1 MGLDHS
7 WGVRPGFNRSA
18 SLVFGPQKLYLRKLR
33 VLRSYSLDGRQPI
46 ITDETV
52 HYRIVK
58 TGVSNEKVNDAS
70 QIEISASKHAI
81 EAAVK
86 SAIAADDA
94 L

>member
-1 MGLDHS
+1 LES
-7 WGVRPGFNRSA
+7 
-18 SLVFGPQKLYLRKLR
+18 
-33 VLRSYSLDGRQPI
+33 RQPI

-52 HYRIVK
+52 HDRIVK
-58 TGVSNEKVNDAS
+58 TGVSSEKVNDAS